1 LSSHLVHADQYGRGK
16 MQMLQKLCKM
26 SVREAISIVAGPRK
40 WGDTRDSW
48 LARASDRL
56 DGVSFRTLRSLWYG
70 SICEGHWAAREVRR
84 QAELIEA
91 RKEAQMLAADYEKIA
106 RGMDENDPSVHREDV
121 AALLQAAR
129 ILRDLDRT

>member
-1 LSSHLVHADQYGRGK
+1 
-16 MQMLQKLCKM
+16 MLQKLVRM

-48 LARASDRL
+48 LARAAEKL
-56 DGVSFRTLRSLWYG
+56 DGVSFRTIRSLWYG
-70 SICEGHWAAREVRR
+70 TVRESHWAAREVRR

-91 RKEAQMLAADYEKIA
+91 RNEAKLLAADYEKIA
-106 RGMDENDPSVHREDV
+106 RGMNENDPSVHREDV